1 MSDLV
6 ERLREWSVFG
16 YGYEASCDMKEAATA
31 IEAQQANMANAA
43 RLLSEQTAE
52 SERLRAALRV
62 SERDATRIAL
72 EAEKVCLQNIQMKFA
87 LGYPMPADLE
97 RHVLPENPFK
107 CGVCAARAALE
118 EK

>member
-52 SERLRAALRV
+52 IERLRAALYEV
-62 SERDATRIAL
+62 VHGWET
-72 EAEKVCLQNIQMKFA
+72 
-87 LGYPMPADLE
+87 PMDDKAWRAVARFMWD
-97 RHVLPENPFK
+97 K
-107 CGVCAARAALE
+107 ARAALE

>member
-1 MSDLV
+1 MSDIV
-6 ERLREWSVFG
+6 KRLSAG
-16 YGYEASCDMKEAATA
+16 ICDDPCRVKDIPSGCACAEAAA
-31 IEAQQANMANAA
+31 RIEQ
-43 RLLSEQTAE
+43 LE
-52 SERLRAALRV
+52 AALRV
-62 SERDATRIAL
+62 SERAATRIAL

-118 EK
+118 EKA